1 LPNDDEREEIFKV
14 HLARRGNKIEDF
26 DLSLLSVATE
36 FWNGAEI
43 EHVVEAAMVEAF
55 HRDEKLHQD
64 DLYTIIRGTV
74 PLSRTMA
81 EQIKFIKNWASERA
95 VSASKAE
102 EAED

>member
-1 LPNDDEREEIFKV
+1 MPNDKEREEILRL
-14 HLARRGNKIEDF
+14 HLRRRGNNPENY
-26 DLSLLSVATE
+26 DLSMLSVATE

-43 EHVVEAAMVEAF
+43 EHVIEAGMIEAF
-55 HRDEKLHQD
+55 QQNRTMDQD

-95 VSASKAE
+95 ISASLSDKH
-102 EAED
+102 